1 MNSGRAMD
9 AFRKVLLMSVI
20 ILGPGQAP
28 AAPDPEPVVAS
39 VEAVDVAAR
48 RIVASGTEYALSSTV
63 GIAWQGGVAVS
74 LAELTP
80 GTRVR
85 LELEDEAAAGRP
97 VIRRMTLL
105 LD

>member
-1 MNSGRAMD
+1 MNSGRATD

-28 AAPDPEPVVAS
+28 AAPEPESVVAA

-48 RIVASGTEYALSSTV
+48 RIVAGGTEYALSSTV
-63 GIAWQGGVAVS
+63 GIAWQGGVTVT
-74 LAELTP
+74 LGELTA

-85 LELEDEAAAGRP
+85 LELDDGPAAGRP
-97 VIRRMTLL
+97 VVRRMTLL